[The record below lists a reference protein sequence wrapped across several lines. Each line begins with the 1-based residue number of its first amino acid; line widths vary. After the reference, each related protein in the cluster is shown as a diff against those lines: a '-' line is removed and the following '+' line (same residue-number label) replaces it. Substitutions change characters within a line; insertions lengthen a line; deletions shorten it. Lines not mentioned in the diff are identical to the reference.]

1 MSPEPARRRSSSGY
15 YPGIEGLRAVAV
27 MAVLLYHLD
36 ARWAPAGFIGVDI
49 FFVISG
55 FVVSLSVAH
64 FSTASF
70 ASFIARFYD
79 RRLKRIAPALL
90 VCLAVVALLSVLFIP
105 RAVLSQ
111 SNAKTGL
118 AAFFGLSNI
127 VLARIDGDYFS
138 ARTDFNPF
146 THTWSLGVEEQF
158 YLIAPLLLYF
168 WVRAAP
174 GAPARRRASA
184 TLAFLGLAS
193 LAWCAWSTTRAPTQA
208 FYGLPSRLW
217 ELACGVGL
225 FFTLDLWKPRLR
237 ALPRWAAEAGTLA
250 FAGGVGLSLW
260 ITPSDAFPFPG
271 VLLPALATTGLIACV
286 VSRDGTLVGR
296 ALSLPAMRYLGR
308 ISYSLYLWHWPV
320 FVLFRWT
327 VDLEHPLYRL
337 CAAALALSLA
347 ALSYRFVEAPVR
359 AISWARLLPT
369 GRVALVGVASLALT
383 CTASWAVFK
392 SGDSLSLSVTR
403 DASIWRP
410 DGHIHFDEP
419 ERCALQVV
427 WKPLAVGSITTY
439 RPKDCALQAAGRLFV
454 VGDSHAGAYSGMVLG
469 YAARTGHETRL
480 MTLGGCPFV
489 GLRRPDGEGL
499 PECRAF
505 SNTVLQILMH
515 DAKAGDVLFLPSLRV
530 NRLKNQWGAPEELRD
545 VDNPAARGRA
555 VAEGLRMLAPLA
567 QRHVTILFE
576 APKPVFLAP
585 PFRCSDW
592 FNRDNPICAAGPTMP
607 RSDEEQLRRG
617 TLEAMTQLVARL
629 PGAGIWDPLPV
640 LCPERTCDSWRDG
653 KPLYF
658 DGNHLSGFG
667 NAQLLPSFTRRVNQ
681 LWAADIDR

>member
-1 MSPEPARRRSSSGY
+1 MSSEPARRRTPSSY

-27 MAVLLYHLD
+27 LSVLLYHLH
-36 ARWAPAGFIGVDI
+36 APWVPAGFIGVDI

-64 FSTASF
+64 FETTSLAG
-70 ASFIARFYD
+70 FIARFYD

-90 VCLAVVALLSVLFIP
+90 VCLAAVALLSVLFIP
-105 RAVLSQ
+105 RAVLSD

-118 AAFFGLSNI
+118 AAFFGLSNV

-138 ARTDFNPF
+138 ARVDFNPF

-158 YLIAPLLLYF
+158 YLVAPLLLYF

-174 GAPARRRASA
+174 GTAVRRRAGA
-184 TLAFLGLAS
+184 ALAILGLAS
-193 LAWCAWSTTRAPTQA
+193 LAWCTWSSSRAPTQA
-208 FYGLPSRLW
+208 FYGLPSRFW

-225 FFTLDLWKPRLR
+225 FFTLDVWKERLR
-237 ALPRWAAEAGTLA
+237 ALPAWVAEAGALA

-260 ITPSDAFPFPG
+260 ITRSTSFPFPG
-271 VLLPALATTGLIACV
+271 VLLPAFATTGLIAWLV
-286 VSRDGTLVGR
+286 AREGTLVGR
-296 ALSLPAMRYLGR
+296 VLSLPVMRYVGR

-327 VDLEHPLYRL
+327 VDLEQPVYRF
-337 CAAALALSLA
+337 CAAALAVSLA

-359 AISWARLLPT
+359 TLSWTRLLPT
-369 GRVALVGVASLALT
+369 GRMALAGVASLAFA

-392 SGDSLSLSVTR
+392 SADSLSLSVTR

-410 DGHIHFDEP
+410 DGRIRFDEP

-427 WKPLAVGSITTY
+427 WTPLAAGGVTTY

-454 VGDSHAGAYSGMVLG
+454 VGDSHAGAYSGMLLG

-499 PECRAF
+499 RECRAF
-505 SNTVLQILMH
+505 SKAVLQILLR
-515 DAKAGDVLFLPSLRV
+515 DAQPGDVLFLPSLRI
-530 NRLKNQWGAPEELRD
+530 NRLKNQWGAFEDVRD
-545 VDNPAARGRA
+545 VDNPASRGRA
-555 VAEGLRMLAPLA
+555 IAEGLRLLAPLA
-567 QRHVTILFE
+567 QRRVTILFE

-592 FNRDNPICAAGPTMP
+592 FNRANPICAAGPTMP
-607 RSDEEQLRRG
+607 RSDEEKLRRG
-617 TLEAMTQLVARL
+617 TLEAMTELASRL

-640 LCPERTCDSWRDG
+640 LCPDSTCDSWRDG

-667 NAQLLPSFTRRVNQ
+667 NAALLPSFTLRMNE
-681 LWAADIDR
+681 LWVVSADS